1 MTPIVIWIA
10 SYLIGSIPFGV
21 IIAKISKIDIREHGS
36 GNIGATNVARTLGKK
51 LGLLTLIGDVGKG
64 AAAVGIADQMLD
76 KSNDVAIAGLMAF
89 TGHLFSIF
97 LKFKGGKGVATGL
110 GIFVYLMPL
119 ATLSAAVVFALAMA
133 ITRYVSIGSML
144 AAISLPLFGTLF
156 KITPAY
162 IYAAVIVALLIVWKH
177 KDNIQRLMGGTESKF
192 LKK

>member
-1 MTPIVIWIA
+1 MTPIAIWIT

-21 IIAKISKIDIREHGS
+21 IISRISKIDIRDHGS

-51 LGLLTLIGDVGKG
+51 KGLLTLIGDVSKG
-64 AAAVGIADQMLD
+64 LAAVGLADHMLD
-76 KSNDVAIAGLMAF
+76 PSSEVAIAGLMAF

-119 ATLSAAVVFALAMA
+119 ATLSAAVVFALTMLL
-133 ITRYVSIGSML
+133 TRYVSIGSMV

-156 KITPAY
+156 KTAPPY
-162 IYAAVIVALLIVWKH
+162 IYSAVIVALLIVWKH
-177 KDNIQRLMGGTESKF
+177 RDNIQRLMDGTESKF
-192 LKK
+192 LEK